1 LIVLKATPQ
10 EFCMLIG
17 HRFERTAQ
25 DDLHIHSRNLVQS
38 AFVLLTG
45 ALAFIAPVAFAV
57 FVIADG
63 GLPQT
68 DVDPLFALLIVLGLL
83 LIPALGL
90 LLMVYTGVRETLL
103 LSRREGEGK
112 RRTRN
117 FFGRRERVHSVFR
130 IDTPKCLELRRR
142 QEAEPAYT
150 QLWLVMRDGTE
161 HRLTTDNVPVVPGSK
176 PTDVWL
182 RELADY
188 LNVAVP
194 TEVVVGSTTAV
205 KPAYKPAPAPTSGK
219 AVREAR
225 QRRTQELTP
234 GHEPTEKL
242 GTPARALLAL
252 LGVFLAVLELSHVI
266 TLVPALFSGR
276 LRVGGG
282 RTGMT
287 TFYWAEQPLTFS
299 FHMLVGMAEVL
310 ILGFI
315 AWGCLRTAIQGR
327 MGSNP

>member
-1 LIVLKATPQ
+1 
-10 EFCMLIG
+10 MLFG

-45 ALAFIAPVAFAV
+45 ALAFMLPMAFAV
-57 FVIADG
+57 FVI
-63 GLPQT
+63 T
-68 DVDPLFALLIVLGLL
+68 DENSPLTDLDPLTSLLIVLGLL

-90 LLMVYTGVRETLL
+90 LLMVYTGMRETLL
-103 LSRREGEGK
+103 LSRRDGEGK

-117 FFGRRERVHSVFR
+117 FFGRRERVHTAFR
-130 IDTPKCLELRRR
+130 IDTPQCLELRRR
-142 QEAEPAYT
+142 QDAEPAYT

-161 HRLTTDNVPVVPGSK
+161 QRLTTDNVPVVPGSK
-176 PTDVWL
+176 HTDVWL

-194 TEVVVGSTTAV
+194 TEVVVGSTAAV
-205 KPAYKPAPAPTSGK
+205 KATYKPAPAPTSGK

-225 QRRTQELTP
+225 QRRTKELRPSQES
-234 GHEPTEKL
+234 TEKL
-242 GTPARALLAL
+242 GTPARALLL
-252 LGVFLAVLELSHVI
+252 LMGVFLALLELSRVI
-266 TLVPALFSGR
+266 ALVPALFAGR
-276 LRVGGG
+276 LRVGG
-282 RTGMT
+282 RTGTT

-299 FHMLVGMAEVL
+299 FNMLVGMAEVL

-315 AWGCLRTAIQGR
+315 AWGCLRMAIRGR
-327 MGSNP
+327 MSSNP

>member
-1 LIVLKATPQ
+1 
-10 EFCMLIG
+10 MLFG

-45 ALAFIAPVAFAV
+45 ALAFMLPMAFAV
-57 FVIADG
+57 FVIIDENSP
-63 GLPQT
+63 LT
-68 DVDPLFALLIVLGLL
+68 DLDPLTSLLIVLGLL

-90 LLMVYTGVRETLL
+90 LLMVYTGMRETLL
-103 LSRREGEGK
+103 LSRRDGEGK

-142 QEAEPAYT
+142 PDARPAYT

-161 HRLTTDNVPVVPGSK
+161 QRLTTDNVPVVPGSK
-176 PTDVWL
+176 HTDVWL
-182 RELADY
+182 RELANY

-194 TEVVVGSTTAV
+194 TEVVVGSTAAV
-205 KPAYKPAPAPTSGK
+205 KATYKPAPAPTSGK

-225 QRRTQELTP
+225 QRRAKELRP
-234 GHEPTEKL
+234 SHEPTEKL
-242 GTPARALLAL
+242 GTPARALLL
-252 LGVFLAVLELSHVI
+252 LMGVFLALLELSRVI
-266 TLVPALFSGR
+266 ALVPALFAGR
-276 LRVGGG
+276 LRVGG
-282 RTGMT
+282 RTGTT

-299 FHMLVGMAEVL
+299 FNMLVGMAEVL

-315 AWGCLRTAIQGR
+315 AWGCLRMAIRGR
-327 MGSNP
+327 MSSNP

>member
-1 LIVLKATPQ
+1 
-10 EFCMLIG
+10 MLFG

-45 ALAFIAPVAFAV
+45 ALAFMLPMAFAV
-57 FVIADG
+57 FVIIDENSP
-63 GLPQT
+63 LT
-68 DVDPLFALLIVLGLL
+68 DLDPLTSLLIVLGLL

-90 LLMVYTGVRETLL
+90 LLMVYTGMRETLL
-103 LSRREGEGK
+103 LSRRDGEGK

-142 QEAEPAYT
+142 PDARPAYT

-161 HRLTTDNVPVVPGSK
+161 QRLTTDNVPVVPGSK
-176 PTDVWL
+176 HTDVWL
-182 RELADY
+182 RELANY

-194 TEVVVGSTTAV
+194 TEVVVGSTAAV
-205 KPAYKPAPAPTSGK
+205 KATYKPAPAPTSGK

-225 QRRTQELTP
+225 QRRAKELRP
-234 GHEPTEKL
+234 SHEATEKL
-242 GTPARALLAL
+242 GTPARALLL
-252 LGVFLAVLELSHVI
+252 LMGVFLALLELSRVI
-266 TLVPALFSGR
+266 ALVPALFAGR
-276 LRVGGG
+276 LRVGG
-282 RTGMT
+282 RTGTT

-299 FHMLVGMAEVL
+299 FNMLVGMAEVL

-315 AWGCLRTAIQGR
+315 AWGCLRMAIRGR
-327 MGSNP
+327 MSSNP

>member
-1 LIVLKATPQ
+1 
-10 EFCMLIG
+10 MLFG
-17 HRFERTAQ
+17 HRFERTTQ
-25 DDLHIHSRNLVQS
+25 DDLHIHSHNLIQS
-38 AFVLLTG
+38 AFVLLAG

-63 GLPQT
+63 GPHLT
-68 DVDPLFALLIVLGLL
+68 DVDPLFSLLIVLGLL

-90 LLMVYTGVRETLL
+90 LLMVYTGIRETLL

-161 HRLTTDNVPVVPGSK
+161 HRLTTDNVPVVPGTN

-194 TEVVVGSTTAV
+194 TEVIVGSTAAV
-205 KPAYKPAPAPTSGK
+205 KPAYRPAPAPTSGK

-225 QRRTQELTP
+225 QRRTKELTP
-234 GHEPTEKL
+234 SHEPIEKL
-242 GTPARALLAL
+242 GTPARALLL
-252 LGVFLAVLELSHVI
+252 LMGVFLAVLELNHVI

-327 MGSNP
+327 MSSNP